1 MTKEMVFLLFIV
13 AGCLLT
19 ALLLAV
25 QWIMDDKEDKDE

>member
-13 AGCLLT
+13 GACILT

-25 QWIMDDKEDKDE
+25 QWFMDDREDKK